1 MTLIDD
7 IHETGKIIMS
17 MPDMITSNN
26 QISNGQV
33 SELAQILLSISDEL
47 KFIYRSSLR
56 HELPLEH
63 CIKLEQHAIK
73 LENHI
78 QNYSNSKLI
87 EEVGKKLKQ
96 SKAVPAFFEQ
106 IKNGAI
112 DLVELNKLDE
122 VADYYRSIAIKIK
135 NTFVN

>member
-1 MTLIDD
+1 MNLIND
-7 IHETGKIIMS
+7 IHETGKIIMI
-17 MPDMITSNN
+17 MPDIIISNN
-26 QISNGQV
+26 QISNDQV
-33 SELAQILLSISDEL
+33 RELAQILLCISDEL

-78 QNYSNSKLI
+78 QSYSNSMLI

-106 IKNGAI
+106 IKNGSI
-112 DLVELNKLDE
+112 DLIELNKLDE
-122 VADYYRSIAIKIK
+122 VADYYRSIAIKIE

>member
-1 MTLIDD
+1 MNLIND
-7 IHETGKIIMS
+7 IHETGKIIMI
-17 MPDMITSNN
+17 MPDIIISNN
-26 QISNGQV
+26 QISNDQV
-33 SELAQILLSISDEL
+33 RELAQILLCISDEL

-63 CIKLEQHAIK
+63 CIKLEQHAIQ

-78 QNYSNSKLI
+78 QSYSNSMLI

-106 IKNGAI
+106 IKNGSI
-112 DLVELNKLDE
+112 DLIELNKLDE
-122 VADYYRSIAIKIK
+122 VADYYRSIAIKIE

>member
-1 MTLIDD
+1 MNLIND
-7 IHETGKIIMS
+7 IHETGKIIMI
-17 MPDMITSNN
+17 MPDIIISNN
-26 QISNGQV
+26 QISNDQV
-33 SELAQILLSISDEL
+33 RELAQILLCISDEL

-78 QNYSNSKLI
+78 QIYSNSMLI

-106 IKNGAI
+106 IKNGSI
-112 DLVELNKLDE
+112 DLIELNKLDE

>member
-7 IHETGKIIMS
+7 IHETGKIIMI
-17 MPDMITSNN
+17 MPEIITLNNQVSNN
-26 QISNGQV
+26 QVQ
-33 SELAQILLSISDEL
+33 ELAQILMGISEEL
-47 KFIYRSSLR
+47 KYIYRSSLR

-63 CIKLEQHAIK
+63 CIKLEQHANK
-73 LENHI
+73 LECHI
-78 QNYSNSKLI
+78 KIYSNSKLI
-87 EEVGKKLKQ
+87 EDVGKKLKQ

-106 IKNGAI
+106 IKSGAI

-122 VADYYRSIAIKIK
+122 AADYYQSIAKKIQ

>member
-1 MTLIDD
+1 MNLIND
-7 IHETGKIIMS
+7 IHETGKIIMI
-17 MPDMITSNN
+17 MPDIIISNN
-26 QISNGQV
+26 QISNDQV
-33 SELAQILLSISDEL
+33 RELAQILLCISDEL

-78 QNYSNSKLI
+78 QIYSNSMLI

-106 IKNGAI
+106 IKNGSI
-112 DLVELNKLDE
+112 DLIELNKLDE
-122 VADYYRSIAIKIK
+122 VADYYRSIAIKIE

>member
-1 MTLIDD
+1 MNLIND
-7 IHETGKIIMS
+7 IHETGKIIMI
-17 MPDMITSNN
+17 MPDIIISNN
-26 QISNGQV
+26 QISNDQV
-33 SELAQILLSISDEL
+33 RELAQILLCISDEL

-78 QNYSNSKLI
+78 QIYSNSMLI

-112 DLVELNKLDE
+112 DLIELNKLDE

>member
-33 SELAQILLSISDEL
+33 SELAQILLGISDEL

-63 CIKLEQHAIK
+63 CIKLEQHAIN

-112 DLVELNKLDE
+112 DLIELNKLDE

>member
-7 IHETGKIIMS
+7 IHETGKIIMI
-17 MPDMITSNN
+17 MPDIITSNN
-26 QISNGQV
+26 QISDGQV
-33 SELAQILLSISDEL
+33 SELTQILLSISDEL

-122 VADYYRSIAIKIK
+122 VADYYRSMAIKIK